1 MVARKKIVEDQELKK
16 LVLKLK
22 KQKKPT
28 WKELKSQGNWE
39 VNCSAEDIWGKSK
52 KK

>member
-1 MVARKKIVEDQELKK
+1 MVARKKTTEDQELKK

-28 WKELKSQGNWE
+28 WEELKRQGN
-39 VNCSAEDIWGKSK
+39 
-52 KK
+52 

>member
-28 WKELKSQGNWE
+28 WKELKSQGN
-39 VNCSAEDIWGKSK
+39 
-52 KK
+52 